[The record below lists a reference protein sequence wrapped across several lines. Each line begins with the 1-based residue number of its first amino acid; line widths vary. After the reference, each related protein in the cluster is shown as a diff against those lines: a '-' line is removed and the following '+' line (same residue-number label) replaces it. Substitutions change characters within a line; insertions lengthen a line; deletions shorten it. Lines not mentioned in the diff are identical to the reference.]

1 MKFTKHKISHFKV
14 YNSVAFSVFT
24 MSYKQHLYLV
34 LKCFHHPQI
43 RLCPVTHHF
52 PQPLTTNHSCFL
64 SLWIWHSGHFM
75 LIKSY
80 VMISWCTCNFYKF
93 QKCCLIASIEVVPI
107 FFFIFLYNLFNFLKK
122 FYWSTVALQCCVSI
136 VQKSDRH
143 LLNSEI
149 LVHVKNAFHRYSC
162 YLFSR

>member
-1 MKFTKHKISHFKV
+1 MKPAANVTENNISLKDTEFIQGPDNLLLWMLFLLFLLNQIFFIKMKFTKHKISHFKV

-107 FFFIFLYNLFNFLKK
+107 FFFFI
-122 FYWSTVALQCCVSI
+122 
-136 VQKSDRH
+136 
-143 LLNSEI
+143 
-149 LVHVKNAFHRYSC
+149 
-162 YLFSR
+162 